1 MNHRLETSR
10 LILRPWHETDAEA
23 LYKYAKDPAIGPI
36 AGWPPHTSVENSL
49 EIIRTVFAAPE
60 TYAVVLKETDEPVG
74 SAGIMFGD
82 GMHSAAM
89 KDGEAEIG
97 YWIGVPY
104 WGQGLIPEAVQ
115 CLLHRCFT
123 DLNLSAVWCG
133 YYDGNRQSRLVM
145 EKCGLTYYH
154 TETGNTSPLGDIRT
168 EHFMRITAEEWKQ
181 LKTATIYNRKT
192 CCA

>member
-1 MNHRLETSR
+1 MSNRLETSR
-10 LILRPWHETDAEA
+10 LILRPWLETDAEA

-60 TYAVVLKETDEPVG
+60 TYAVVLKETGEPVG
-74 SAGIMFGD
+74 SAGIMFND
-82 GMHSAAM
+82 GTHSAAM
-89 KDGEAEIG
+89 KNGEAEIG

-115 CLLHRCFT
+115 CLLHCCFT

-133 YYDGNRQSRLVM
+133 YYDGNRQSRRVM
-145 EKCGLTYYH
+145 EKCGLTYHH

-181 LKTATIYNRKT
+181 LKNSHNI
-192 CCA
+192 